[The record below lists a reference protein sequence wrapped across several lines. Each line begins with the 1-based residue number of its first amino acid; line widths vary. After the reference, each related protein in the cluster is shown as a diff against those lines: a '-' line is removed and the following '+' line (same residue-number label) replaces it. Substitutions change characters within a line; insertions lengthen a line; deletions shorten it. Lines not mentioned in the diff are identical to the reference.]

1 MKKLY
6 RYNQKEGEDAA
17 AAAATFE
24 MPPAA
29 ASFRNTNAIIRR
41 KGEDADA
48 AVAAPK
54 FCKNPA
60 ATTTHK
66 N

>member
-29 ASFRNTNAIIRR
+29 ASFRNTNAIIGR

-48 AVAAPK
+48 AVAATQILQKPSSNNHT
-54 FCKNPA
+54 KN
-60 ATTTHK
+60 
-66 N
+66 